1 VPDRFLTAADLGH
14 AGQGAAHQ
22 TVLLDSATREP
33 FLPGGTLAAHFSEA
47 GQGRWN
53 LDLGG
58 RDPVLTLYGTHED
71 AVAVDLPR
79 FDAGETEGGS
89 IIRRGVPVMRIGE
102 KLVTT
107 VFDLLMAQYAVG
119 RDGLPGQWPASYDD
133 PQPYTPAWQEGIT
146 SVPAAAAARVA
157 REFARNAEL
166 SRGRSMI
173 AMGAGTNHW
182 FHSDQIYRTFLTLTM
197 LCGCQGVNGG
207 GWAHYVGQEKVRPL
221 TGFQTLAFG
230 LDWQRPTRHMT
241 GTSFFYLHSDQ
252 WRYESFG
259 AGELASPLGHGL
271 FTGRV
276 RRCAGPGIADGL
288 DTVAPGV
295 RPQPARPGRRGGRR
309 GQAGERLRRGRADG
323 RPAAFRRRGP
333 RRPAQLPARDD
344 DLAGQPARLLR
355 QGHGVLHAAPAR
367 RRGRGAGR
375 RVAGA
380 TAAEGGDLAGTGA
393 AASSTWSRPSTSG

>member
-1 VPDRFLTAADLGH
+1 
-14 AGQGAAHQ
+14 
-22 TVLLDSATREP
+22 
-33 FLPGGTLAAHFSEA
+33 
-47 GQGRWN
+47 
-53 LDLGG
+53 
-58 RDPVLTLYGTHED
+58 
-71 AVAVDLPR
+71 
-79 FDAGETEGGS
+79 
-89 IIRRGVPVMRIGE
+89 M
-102 KLVTT
+102 
-107 VFDLLMAQYAVG
+107 
-119 RDGLPGQWPASYDD
+119 
-133 PQPYTPAWQEGIT
+133 
-146 SVPAAAAARVA
+146 A

-221 TGFQTLAFG
+221 TGFQTLAFA

-259 AGELASPLGHGL
+259 AGELASPLGRGL
-271 FTGRV
+271 FAGRAFADALAQAS
-276 RRCAGPGIADGL
+276 RMGWTPSHPAFDRNPLDLAGEA
-288 DTVAPGV
+288 A
-295 RPQPARPGRRGGRR
+295 AR
-309 GQAGERLRRGRADG
+309 GQVGERLRRGELTAG
-323 RPAAFRRRGP
+323 RLHFAGEDPG
-333 RRPAQLPARDD
+333 RPAQLPARDD
-344 DLAGQPARLLR
+344 GLAGQPARLLR

-380 TAAEGGDLAGTGA
+380 AAPGRGEPGGSRRR
-393 AASSTWSRPSTSG
+393 AASSTWSPTDRLPDDQHLHLLRHRAAGGDVV